1 MGQNKAISPGSIG
14 GKIKKYREFRGYTQK
29 ELGIKCGFSETTAD
43 VRIAQY
49 EKNQKTP
56 RPKVLKAISIALG
69 VDEEALYETDLS
81 DRKKMIH
88 ALFDLEEY
96 FGLRPVES
104 EDGMSLIFCGED
116 KAENDAFLH
125 EWLKEY
131 EKYYFP
137 VAKTMD
143 ELNKRGE
150 DYVLWCSTYSKNKK
164 AM

>member
-14 GKIKKYREFRGYTQK
+14 GKIKKCREFRGYTQK

-56 RPKVLKAISIALG
+56 RPKVLKAISKALG

-96 FGLRPVES
+96 FGLRPV
-104 EDGMSLIFCGED
+104 
-116 KAENDAFLH
+116 
-125 EWLKEY
+125 
-131 EKYYFP
+131 
-137 VAKTMD
+137 
-143 ELNKRGE
+143 
-150 DYVLWCSTYSKNKK
+150 
-164 AM
+164 